1 MNHSTTRA
9 TILPEIIHKI
19 MAHDHLNEDEALKAF
34 YSSAAGASFADDETG
49 LYGQSPNYIFGLYL
63 EETHGSGPLMVSRIG
78 RLRPVP
84 PAARRCGRRW
94 AAQCPAGT
102 VRR

>member
-49 LYGQSPNYIFGLYL
+49 LYGQSPYYIFGLYL
-63 EETHGSGPLMVSRIG
+63 EETHGSGR
-78 RLRPVP
+78 
-84 PAARRCGRRW
+84 
-94 AAQCPAGT
+94 
-102 VRR
+102 

>member
-63 EETHGSGPLMVSRIG
+63 EETHGMVSRIG
-78 RLRPVP
+78 RLRPGP

-94 AAQCPAGT
+94 EARCPAGT

>member
-1 MNHSTTRA
+1 
-9 TILPEIIHKI
+9 

-63 EETHGSGPLMVSRIG
+63 EETHGSGR
-78 RLRPVP
+78 
-84 PAARRCGRRW
+84 
-94 AAQCPAGT
+94 
-102 VRR
+102 